1 MLCKTRRESNS
12 FLSSNR
18 RRKSTFYDM
27 TFAFIESETNNI
39 SIMLLGFIYFIGDV
53 MKYPFTLTCIAA
65 LLSGLS
71 SAAIAADVPAGTV
84 LAKQQDLVRHIK
96 DEPASLDPA
105 KAVGLPEIQVIRDL
119 FEGLVNQDA
128 NGNIIPGVATRWQTN
143 DQKIWTFTLRNDAKW
158 SDGTPVTA
166 QDFVYSWQRLV
177 DPATTSPFAWFAA
190 LAGIANAQNIID
202 GKAKPDSLGVTAVDA
217 HTLRVQLD
225 KPLPWFV
232 NLTANFS
239 LYPVN
244 KTNVESD
251 KNWTRPGKLV
261 GNGAYVL
268 ADRVVNEK
276 LVATPNKHYWDNAK
290 TVIQKVT
297 FVPINQESA
306 ATKRYLAGDI
316 DITESFPKNQ
326 YQKLLKE
333 LPGQVYTPAQLGT
346 YYYAFNTQK
355 GPTAD
360 ARVRLALSMTIDRR
374 IIAEKVLG
382 TGEKPAWRLTPDVTA
397 GFTPQPSAMEQSSQ
411 AELNAQAKTLLQA
424 AGYGPNRPLKLTLLY
439 NTSENHQKIAIAVAS
454 MWKKNLGVDVKLQN
468 QEWKTYID
476 SRNTGNFDVIRA
488 SWVGDYNEPS
498 TFLSLL
504 TSTNTGNIARFN
516 EPAYDKVI
524 RQAAMENTATARN
537 ADYNEAEKILA
548 EKAPIAPIYQYTNG
562 RLIKPWLKGYPI
574 TNPEDVAYTHTMYLI
589 KH

>member
-1 MLCKTRRESNS
+1 
-12 FLSSNR
+12 
-18 RRKSTFYDM
+18 
-27 TFAFIESETNNI
+27 
-39 SIMLLGFIYFIGDV
+39 
-53 MKYPFTLTCIAA
+53 MKYPFTLTCCAV

-71 SAAIAADVPAGTV
+71 SAAFAADVPAGTV

-177 DPATTSPFAWFAA
+177 DPKTTSPFAWFAA
-190 LAGIANAQNIID
+190 LAGITNAQDIID
-202 GKAKPDSLGVTAVDA
+202 GKAKPETLGVTAVDA
-217 HTLRVQLD
+217 RTLRVQLD

-244 KTNVESD
+244 KANVESD
-251 KNWTRPGKLV
+251 INWTRPGKLV

-276 LVATPNKHYWDNAK
+276 LVATPNKQYWDNAK

-297 FVPINQESA
+297 FVPINQESS

-397 GFTPQPSAMEQSSQ
+397 GFTPQPSALEQSSQ
-411 AELNAQAKTLLQA
+411 AELNAQAKMLLQA

-524 RQAAMENTATARN
+524 RQAALENTAAARN

-548 EKAPIAPIYQYTNG
+548 AKAPIAPIYQYTNG

-574 TNPEDVAYTHTMYLI
+574 TNPEDVAYTHTMYI
-589 KH
+589 VKH

>member
-1 MLCKTRRESNS
+1 
-12 FLSSNR
+12 
-18 RRKSTFYDM
+18 
-27 TFAFIESETNNI
+27 
-39 SIMLLGFIYFIGDV
+39 
-53 MKYPFTLTCIAA
+53 MKLPFTLTCCAA

-71 SAAIAADVPAGTV
+71 TLAVAADVPAGTV
-84 LAKQQDLVRHIK
+84 LAKQQTLVRHIK

-143 DQKIWTFTLRNDAKW
+143 DQRIWTFTLRNDAKW

-177 DPATTSPFAWFAA
+177 DPNTTSPFAWFAA
-190 LAGIANAQNIID
+190 LAGINNAQNIID
-202 GKAKPDSLGVTAVDA
+202 GKAKPDTLGVAAIDA

-239 LYPVN
+239 LFPVN
-244 KTNVESD
+244 KANVESD

-276 LVATPNKHYWDNAK
+276 LEAVPNKYYWDNAK

-297 FVPINQESA
+297 FIPINQESS

-360 ARVRLALSMTIDRR
+360 ARVRLALSMSIDRR

-382 TGEKPAWRLTPDVTA
+382 TGEKPAWRFTPDVTA
-397 GFTPQPSAMEQSSQ
+397 GFKPQDSEMAHASQ
-411 AELNAQAKTLLQA
+411 AELNAQAKMLLQA

-454 MWKKNLGVDVKLQN
+454 MWKKNLGVEVKLQN

-504 TSTNTGNIARFN
+504 TSTNTGNISRFSD
-516 EPAYDKVI
+516 PAYDKVV
-524 RQAAMENTATARN
+524 RQATLENTADARN
-537 ADYNEAEKILA
+537 ADYNVAEKILA

-562 RLIKPWLKGYPI
+562 RLIKPWVKGYPI
-574 TNPEDVAYTHTMYLI
+574 TNPEDVAYTHTMYI
-589 KH
+589 VKH

>member
-1 MLCKTRRESNS
+1 MKFPVS
-12 FLSSNR
+12 FICCALALGGMSSGV
-18 RRKSTFYDM
+18 T
-27 TFAFIESETNNI
+27 
-39 SIMLLGFIYFIGDV
+39 
-53 MKYPFTLTCIAA
+53 
-65 LLSGLS
+65 
-71 SAAIAADVPAGTV
+71 AADVPPGTA
-84 LAKQQDLVRHIK
+84 LAAQQVLVRHIK

-119 FEGLVNQDA
+119 FEGLVNQDSK
-128 NGNIIPGVATRWQTN
+128 GNIIPGVATQWQSN
-143 DQKIWTFTLRNDAKW
+143 DNRSWIFTLRSDAKW

-166 QDFVYSWQRLV
+166 QDFVYSWRRLV
-177 DPATTSPFAWFAA
+177 DPKTLSPFASFAA

-202 GKAKPDSLGVTAVDA
+202 GKAAPEKLGVTAVDA
-217 HTLRVQLD
+217 RTLKVQLD
-225 KPLPWFV
+225 KPLPWFAS
-232 NLTANFS
+232 LTANFS
-239 LYPVN
+239 LYPVQ
-244 KTNVESD
+244 KANVESD
-251 KNWTRPGKLV
+251 ANWTRPGKLI

-268 ADRVVNEK
+268 KERVVNEK
-276 LVATPNKHYWDNAK
+276 LVEEPNPAYWDNAK
-290 TVIQKVT
+290 TVIKQVT
-297 FVPINQESA
+297 FVPINQEST

-326 YQKLLKE
+326 YQQLLKAI
-333 LPGQVYTPAQLGT
+333 PGQVFTPPQLGT
-346 YYYAFNTQK
+346 YYYAFNTRK

-360 ARVRLALSMTIDRR
+360 YRVRLALSMTIDRR
-374 IIAEKVLG
+374 IIADKVLG
-382 TGEKPAWRLTPDVTA
+382 TGEKPAWRFTPDVTA
-397 GFTPQPSAMEQSSQ
+397 GFTPQPSEIENLSQ

-424 AGYGPNRPLKLTLLY
+424 AGYGPSRPLKLTLLY

-504 TSTNTGNIARFN
+504 TSSHSGNIARFSN
-516 EPAYDKVI
+516 PAYDKVI
-524 RQAAMENTATARN
+524 SQASLESTAQARN
-537 ADYNEAEKILA
+537 ADYNEAEKIIA
-548 EKAPIAPIYQYTNG
+548 VQAPIAPIYQYTNG

-574 TNPEDVAYTHTMYLI
+574 DNPEDVAYSRTMYII